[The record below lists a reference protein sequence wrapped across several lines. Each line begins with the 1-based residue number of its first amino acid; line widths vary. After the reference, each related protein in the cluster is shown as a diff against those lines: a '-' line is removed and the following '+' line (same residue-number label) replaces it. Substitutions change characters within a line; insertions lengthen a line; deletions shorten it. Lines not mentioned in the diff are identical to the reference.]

1 MERMGTVTF
10 TRIISL
16 IILVIPIAVSAYG
29 FKLMRDVFF
38 DFMAQEGFQIG
49 LFALGLLCFLGGVS
63 FFGGFI
69 YYRDK
74 KRGYGKRFVDDLD
87 D

>member
-1 MERMGTVTF
+1 MTF
-10 TRIISL
+10 SRLISL
-16 IILVIPIAVSAYG
+16 TLLVIPIAVSAYG
-29 FKLMRDVFF
+29 IKIMRDVIFNF
-38 DFMAQEGFQIG
+38 LAQEGFNGG
-49 LFALGLLCFLGGVS
+49 LFTLGFLCFLGGVA